1 MITFAPTMKKLILI
15 TIIAILLSACQ
26 SYSEKKQATQLEKA
40 MHNYELLVRW
50 GDVEKAQSFN
60 KNITAASLKQI
71 SNIQIT
77 SYEVVQSPV
86 LVSEKKAV
94 QTVLIEYVLKDSQVQ
109 RKLMDQQVWEL
120 DDKTGGWLITS
131 DVPKF

>member
-1 MITFAPTMKKLILI
+1 MKKLFLI
-15 TIIAILLSACQ
+15 TAIAILLSGCQ

-60 KNITAASLKQI
+60 KNITAQSLKQI

-77 SYEVVQSPV
+77 SYEVVQSPI
-86 LVSEKKAV
+86 LVSENKAV

-109 RKLMDQQVWEL
+109 KKLMDQQVWE
-120 DDKTGGWLITS
+120 
-131 DVPKF
+131 